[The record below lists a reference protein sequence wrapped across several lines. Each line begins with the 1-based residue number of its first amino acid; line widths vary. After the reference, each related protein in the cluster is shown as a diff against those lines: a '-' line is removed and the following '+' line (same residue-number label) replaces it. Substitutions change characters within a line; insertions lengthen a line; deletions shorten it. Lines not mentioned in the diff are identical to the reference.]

1 MDKMGEAQLRSA
13 LRQKTKQELLDIWV
27 GNKRHEWPD
36 GAFDVIK
43 EELAAKGIK
52 PPAQKNLEE
61 SMLKG
66 RDYRK
71 DVGQPFFAVSQKKL
85 ALMAFFTWGFYEIY
99 WFYRNWKFL
108 KEKHD
113 FKVSPLARGI
123 FGPLFCYS
131 LFKIVRDYSDQH
143 QAGADMKAGALAACY
158 ILMIVTYKLP
168 SPFDLISSFSF
179 IPLLT
184 VQRVINNLG
193 QRLSPQAQVDGRFN
207 GWNIFGIVIGS
218 FLWVLVILGIIFPET
233 GK

>member
-1 MDKMGEAQLRSA
+1 MDKMEEGQLRST
-13 LRQKTKQELLDIWV
+13 LRQKTKQELQDIWV
-27 GNKRHEWPD
+27 ENKRHEWPE
-36 GAFDVIK
+36 GAFNIIK
-43 EELAAKGIK
+43 EELIAKGVK
-52 PPAQKNLEE
+52 PPAQKNPEE

-71 DVGQPFFAVSQKKL
+71 DVGQPFFAVTPKKL
-85 ALMAFFTWGFYEIY
+85 IVMAFFTWGFYEIY

-131 LFKIVRDYSDQH
+131 LFKIVREYSEQH
-143 QAGADMKAGALAACY
+143 QLKTGIKEGVLATCY
-158 ILMIVTYKLP
+158 ILMIITYKLP

-184 VQRVINNLG
+184 VQRSINNLG
-193 QRLSPQAQVDGRFN
+193 QRLSPQTLADSRFN

-218 FLWVLVILGIIFPET
+218 LLWILVILGIMFPET